1 MSSLTPIPPTI
12 AKPDLRIIVASHH
25 VRVTD
30 FDHRVKFALLE
41 FCRGLAQYGM
51 ERMPNGH
58 FKRAMLRVFVGVAHD
73 RSFFHFHRNEL
84 DDLKRHLKLYG
95 FNETNI
101 QYEYLVENY
110 GLATSFDV
118 IDKRTPRD
126 DQIPKIEYVGQDG
139 VTKIITVD
147 PGRGK
152 TFMALTAIA
161 SYGKRVFICIKA
173 MYIKKWIGDIE
184 AAFKLKKGDLMVIQG
199 SKQLALATNLAVADA
214 LDAKII
220 ICSNTT
226 FYNYLKDY
234 EKYKDGLIDIGY
246 GCTPPNFYQT
256 LGIGFRLIDE
266 VHQDFHLNYR
276 QDLYM
281 HCQKA
286 LSLSGTLEG
295 DDDFLNRRKEV
306 MFPKRERID
315 NGERVIYTTVEALA
329 YRLRQPTRLKWI
341 NRARKSYSHIIFEQA
356 LMEPKNKESL
366 RAYLEMNADIIQQ
379 NYRRVMKEGQKCLMY
394 FATVEMCTLMADYLR
409 PRHPDLKVMRY
420 TAEDDFDEML
430 ESDIIVS
437 TLKSLGTAQDIPKLL
452 HVYMT
457 DGLGSSQ
464 ANLQAMGRLRDTI
477 LKIWPDAIPTFFYLV
492 CVDIEKHI
500 EYHQRKEETFRGRV
514 VSHKLYTTDY
524 QI

>member
-1 MSSLTPIPPTI
+1 MSSMSLNTSTI
-12 AKPDLRIIVASHH
+12 AKPDLRITVASHH
-25 VRVTD
+25 IRVTD
-30 FDHRVKFALLE
+30 FGPRVKSALME
-41 FCRGLAQYGM
+41 FCRGLAQYGY
-51 ERMPNGH
+51 ERMPNGR
-58 FKRAMLRVFVGVAHD
+58 FQRAMLRVFVGVSAD

-84 DDLKRHLKLYG
+84 SALQQHLKLYG
-95 FNETNI
+95 IRDEVI
-101 QYEYLVENY
+101 QYEYLIENL
-110 GLATSFDV
+110 GHATDFTV
-118 IDKRTPRD
+118 IDKRTPRE
-126 DQIPKIEYVGQDG
+126 DQVPKIEYVGQPG
-139 VTKIITVD
+139 VSKIITVD

-161 SYGKRVFICIKA
+161 AYGRRVFICIKA

-199 SKQLALATNLAVADA
+199 SAQLSLLTNLAKEGA

-234 EKYKDGLIDIGY
+234 EKFQEGILDLGY

-256 LGIGFRLIDE
+256 CGIGFRLIDE
-266 VHQDFHLNYR
+266 VHQDYHLNYR

-295 DDDFLNRRKEV
+295 DDDFLNRRKEI
-306 MFPKRERID
+306 MFPKHERID
-315 NGERVIYTTVEALA
+315 NGERVIYTTVEALT

-341 NRARKSYSHIIFEQA
+341 NKARKSYSHIMFEQS
-356 LMEPKNKESL
+356 LMEPKNKDSL
-366 RAYLEMNADIIQQ
+366 RAYLEMNADLIQQ
-379 NYRRVMKEGQKCLMY
+379 NYRRLMKDGQKCLMY

-409 PRHPDLKVMRY
+409 PRHSDLKVMRY

-477 LKIWPDAIPTFFYLV
+477 LKIWPDAVPTFYYLV
-492 CVDIEKHI
+492 CEDIEKHI
-500 EYHQRKEETFRGRV
+500 EYHERKKETFQGRV
-514 VSHKLYTTDY
+514 VSHLLFSTDHV
-524 QI
+524 I